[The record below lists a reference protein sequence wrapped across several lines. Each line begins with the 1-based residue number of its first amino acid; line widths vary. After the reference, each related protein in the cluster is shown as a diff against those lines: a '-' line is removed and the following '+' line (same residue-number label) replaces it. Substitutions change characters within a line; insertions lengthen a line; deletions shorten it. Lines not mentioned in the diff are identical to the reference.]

1 MQIVPVHQTP
11 RSCLSKF
18 EIRFFAYLGYGYS
31 CYIRLKNQ
39 IDFLNFSRWRDS
51 EY

>member
-1 MQIVPVHQTP
+1 MQIVPVHQTS
-11 RSCLSKF
+11 RSCLNKF
-18 EIRFFAYLGYGYS
+18 EIRFFAYLSYGYS

-39 IDFLNFSRWRDS
+39 IDFLNFSMWRDS